1 MEQKEPEPKEP
12 NDNLNEQITSEEE
25 NRNVNEEGAATAE
38 HPPVNDLLS
47 RIQQLENELTETRN
61 MLKRAH
67 SDVQNVHRRLVR
79 EAQLLREMAAEDI
92 AKRLLPALDNLERTL
107 QAAEFGAS
115 LEAIVEGVKIVERQI
130 RDALEEHGVR
140 PILAKGQ
147 PFDPRYHEAVASVEG
162 NHEPGIVVEE
172 IEKGYVIGEKVLR
185 PSRVKVSKGQ
195 TP

>member
-1 MEQKEPEPKEP
+1 MEQNKPEKEL
-12 NDNLNEQITSEEE
+12 DEQVALEEE
-25 NRNVNEEGAATAE
+25 NKNELEQNAVSKE
-38 HPPVNDLLS
+38 HPPVSDLLS
-47 RIQQLENELTETRN
+47 RIEQLENELTETRN

-67 SDVQNVHRRLVR
+67 ADVQNVHRRLVR

-92 AKRLLPALDNLERTL
+92 AKRLLPVLDNLERTL
-107 QAAEFGAS
+107 QAGESGAS
-115 LEAIVEGVKIVERQI
+115 LETIIEGVKIVERQI

-172 IEKGYVIGEKVLR
+172 LEKGYVIGEKVLR
-185 PSRVKVSKGQ
+185 PSRVKVSKG
-195 TP
+195 